1 MKKIIT
7 FLVIL
12 VVIVGSYIIVNNYID
27 ANLQAVD
34 SNDNAKIIVEI
45 PQGSSTSGIA
55 EILYDN
61 NLIRDKRIFKY
72 YSNKT
77 GADSKLKA
85 GDYVLSREM
94 NVDKILEELIKGGI
108 SGNTANITIIEGLT
122 IEDTAMSISEQLG
135 LNFDELVNI
144 MEHGEMFNDE
154 FQFMLD
160 NQDITNLQGYLMPDT
175 YNVYVNFSEEDIVR
189 FLLSQFDS
197 FYLEEIK
204 PLLENSK
211 LNFEETINLASI
223 VEKEALLDEE
233 RDEVAATFLNRL
245 DINMKLQSCA
255 TVNYALGEWK
265 EYLTLEDIAVD
276 SPFNTYLLEG
286 LPPTPIN
293 SPGKISIKAVLE
305 PAEVDYLYFV
315 AKGDGTHHFSNN
327 YDDHLAAKDKYM
339 Q

>member
-12 VVIVGSYIIVNNYID
+12 VVIIGSYIIVNNYID

-72 YSNKT
+72 YANKT